1 MFYVKQ
7 IFLKGCETMV
17 YSEIYNNLKEKG
29 KKVVDIF
36 SFENRLSN
44 FLTSMFDSKGDNL
57 FNQGKW
63 DRCEFELLL
72 LLTGKVAVWKLN
84 GELVFSTVDFIGNI
98 DFMGVGKDANCTT
111 LNGHNKVFS
120 DWRNSKDVVI
130 IFNNENHTPDMNV
143 ERYASLMGET
153 WTSIR
158 SAVQGTRYSKVFCVA
173 NQQEQQEVQTAIDSV
188 KDGKPMIVRSN
199 RILPTSEQT
208 INSIKLTDFQESD
221 KIQYLSTFMTY
232 IERNFINLYGMASQG
247 ADKVAQQNEAEIKNG
262 AFSSWVEVI
271 SRLTER
277 KKGFEKVKEVFGVEI
292 DYDLSE
298 VWKKEYDRLFAE
310 VEENNTEGNDIPE
323 ELFDGGE
330 SEDTNEEDI
339 EETEKEGDEE

>member
-1 MFYVKQ
+1 
-7 IFLKGCETMV
+7 MV

-44 FLTSMFDSKGDNL
+44 FLVSMFESKGDNL
-57 FNQGKW
+57 FNQRKW

-72 LLTGKVAVWKLN
+72 LLLGKVAVWKLDN
-84 GELVFSTVDFIGNI
+84 ELVFSAVDFIGDI

-111 LNGHNKVFS
+111 LNGHNKVFT
-120 DWRNSKDVVI
+120 DWRNSNEVVI

-143 ERYASLMGET
+143 ERFASLMGET
-153 WTSIR
+153 WTSMR

-173 NQQEQQEVQTAIDSV
+173 NQQEQTEVQTAIDSV

-199 RILPTSEQT
+199 RILPSSEQT

-221 KIQYLSTFMTY
+221 KIQYLSTFMTW

-262 AFSSWVEVI
+262 SFSSWVEVL
-271 SRLTER
+271 SRLSER
-277 KKGFEKVKEVFGVEI
+277 KAGFEKVKEKFGVDF
-292 DYDLSE
+292 DYELSE
-298 VWKKEYDRLFAE
+298 VWQKEYDRLFAE
-310 VEENNTEGNDIPE
+310 VEELEKE
-323 ELFDGGE
+323 VEDGLDDTSTVPTDEE
-330 SEDTNEEDI
+330 SEPTDKEDI
-339 EETEKEGDEE
+339 EETEKAGGKE

>member
-1 MFYVKQ
+1 M
-7 IFLKGCETMV
+7 MV

-44 FLTSMFDSKGDNL
+44 FLVSMFDSKGDNL
-57 FNQGKW
+57 FTQRKW

-72 LLTGKVAVWKLN
+72 LLTGKVAVWKLD
-84 GELVFSTVDFIGNI
+84 GELVFSTVDFIGEI
-98 DFMGVGKDANCTT
+98 DFMGIGKDANCTT
-111 LNGHNKVFS
+111 LNGHNKVFK
-120 DWRNSKDVVI
+120 DWRTSEDVVI

-143 ERYASLMGET
+143 ERFSNLMTET
-153 WTSIR
+153 WTSMR

-173 NQQEQQEVQTAIDSV
+173 NQQEQQEVQTAIDNS

-247 ADKVAQQNEAEIKNG
+247 ADKVAQQNDAEIKNG
-262 AFSSWVEVI
+262 AFSSWVEVL
-271 SRLTER
+271 SRLSER
-277 KKGFEKVKEVFGVEI
+277 KTGFEKVKEVFGVDI
-292 DYDLSE
+292 NYDLSE

-310 VEENNTEGNDIPE
+310 VEEIEKNDEDGNIDTSTVPDDE
-323 ELFDGGE
+323 E
-330 SEDTNEEDI
+330 SEQTDKEDF
-339 EETEKEGDEE
+339 EETEKEGDEEE

>member
-1 MFYVKQ
+1 M
-7 IFLKGCETMV
+7 MV

-44 FLTSMFDSKGDNL
+44 FLVSMFDSKGDNL
-57 FNQGKW
+57 FTQEKW

-72 LLTGKVAVWKLN
+72 LLTGKVAVWKLD
-84 GELVFSTVDFIGNI
+84 GELVFSTVDF
-98 DFMGVGKDANCTT
+98 MGEGKDANCTT

-120 DWRNSKDVVI
+120 NWRNSKEVVI

-153 WTSIR
+153 WTSMR

-199 RILPTSEQT
+199 RILPSSEQT
-208 INSIKLTDFQESD
+208 INSIKLTDLQESD

-262 AFSSWVEVI
+262 AFSSWVEVL
-271 SRLTER
+271 SRLSER
-277 KKGFEKVKEVFGVEI
+277 KKGFEKVKEVFRVEI
-292 DYDLSE
+292 DYELSE
-298 VWKKEYDRLFAE
+298 VWQKEYDRLFAE
-310 VEENNTEGNDIPE
+310 VEEMEKNDESRIDDSSAVQNNEK
-323 ELFDGGE
+323 
-330 SEDTNEEDI
+330 SEPTDKEDI
-339 EETEKEGDEE
+339 EEIEKEGVEEE

>member
-1 MFYVKQ
+1 M
-7 IFLKGCETMV
+7 L

-29 KKVVDIF
+29 KKVVDMF

-57 FNQGKW
+57 FNQRKW

-72 LLTGKVAVWKLN
+72 LLLGKVAVWKLN

-98 DFMGVGKDANCTT
+98 DFMGIGKDANCTT

-120 DWRNSKDVVI
+120 DWRTSDEVVI

-143 ERYASLMGET
+143 ERFASLMGET
-153 WTSIR
+153 WTSMR

-173 NQQEQQEVQTAIDSV
+173 NQQEQTEVQTAIDSV

-199 RILPTSEQT
+199 RMTPASDQT

-221 KIQYLSTFMTY
+221 KIQYLSTFMTW

-262 AFSSWVEVI
+262 SFSSWVEVL
-271 SRLTER
+271 SRLEER
-277 KKGFEKVKEVFGVEI
+277 KTGFEKVKEVFGVDI
-292 DYDLSE
+292 DYELSE
-298 VWKKEYDRLFAE
+298 VWQKEYERLFAE
-310 VEENNTEGNDIPE
+310 VEEMEKEDESRMDDSSTVPNDEEGEQADK
-323 ELFDGGE
+323 
-330 SEDTNEEDI
+330 EDT
-339 EETEKEGDEE
+339 EETEKEGDEEE

>member
-1 MFYVKQ
+1 
-7 IFLKGCETMV
+7 MV

-29 KKVVDIF
+29 KKVVDLF

-44 FLTSMFDSKGDNL
+44 FLTSMFDTKGNNL
-57 FNQGKW
+57 FNQRKW

-98 DFMGVGKDANCTT
+98 DFMGIGKDANCTT
-111 LNGHNKVFS
+111 LNGHNKIFS
-120 DWRNSKDVVI
+120 DWRNSKEVVI
-130 IFNNENHTPDMNV
+130 IYNNENHTPDMNV
-143 ERYASLMGET
+143 ERFANLMSET
-153 WTSIR
+153 WVSMR

-173 NQQEQQEVQTAIDSV
+173 NQQEQQEVQTAIDTT

-199 RILPTSEQT
+199 RILPSSEQT

-247 ADKVAQQNEAEIKNG
+247 ADKVAQQNEAEVKNG
-262 AFSSWVEVI
+262 AFSSWVEVL
-271 SRLTER
+271 SRLSER
-277 KKGFEKVKEVFGVEI
+277 KAGFEKVKEVFGVDI

-298 VWKKEYDRLFAE
+298 VWKKEYERLFAE
-310 VEENNTEGNDIPE
+310 VEKDNEERIDLSQDVSEGS
-323 ELFDGGE
+323 E
-330 SEDTNEEDI
+330 SEETVTEDI
-339 EETEKEGDEE
+339 EETEKEGVVEE

>member
-1 MFYVKQ
+1 
-7 IFLKGCETMV
+7 MV

-44 FLTSMFDSKGDNL
+44 FLVSMFYSKGDNL
-57 FNQGKW
+57 FTQGKW

-72 LLTGKVAVWKLN
+72 LLTGKVAVWKLD
-84 GELVFSTVDFIGNI
+84 GKLVFSTVDFIGNV
-98 DFMGVGKDANCTT
+98 DFMGEGKDANCTT
-111 LNGHNKVFS
+111 LNGHNKVFA
-120 DWRNSKDVVI
+120 DWRNSKEVVI

-143 ERYASLMGET
+143 GRYANLMGET
-153 WTSIR
+153 WTSMR

-188 KDGKPMIVRSN
+188 RDGKPMVVRSN
-199 RILPTSEQT
+199 RILPSSDQT

-221 KIQYLSTFMTY
+221 KIQYLSMFMTFL
-232 IERNFINLYGMASQG
+232 ERNFINLYGMASQG

-262 AFSSWVEVI
+262 AFSSWVEVL

-298 VWKKEYDRLFAE
+298 VWKKEYDRLFTE
-310 VEENNTEGNDIPE
+310 VEKMEKNDDIRVE
-323 ELFDGGE
+323 DGSAIQRNE
-330 SEDTNEEDI
+330 KSEPTDKEDI
-339 EETEKEGDEE
+339 EEDEEIEKEGD

>member
-1 MFYVKQ
+1 
-7 IFLKGCETMV
+7 MV

-29 KKVVDIF
+29 KKVVDLF

-57 FNQGKW
+57 FNQRKW

-72 LLTGKVAVWKLN
+72 LLTGKVAVWKLEK
-84 GELVFSTVDFIGNI
+84 ELVFSCVDFIGDI

-120 DWRNSKDVVI
+120 DWRNSNEVVI

-143 ERYASLMGET
+143 ERFACLMSET
-153 WTSIR
+153 WTSMR

-199 RILPTSEQT
+199 RILPSSEQT

-221 KIQYLSTFMTY
+221 KIQYLSTFMTW

-247 ADKVAQQNEAEIKNG
+247 ADKVAQQNESEIKNG
-262 AFSSWVEVI
+262 AFSSWVEVL
-271 SRLTER
+271 SRLSER
-277 KKGFEKVKEVFGVEI
+277 KAGFEKVKEKFGVDI
-292 DYDLSE
+292 DYELSE
-298 VWKKEYDRLFAE
+298 VWQKEYKRLFSE
-310 VEENNTEGNDIPE
+310 VEKDDDMGTDDSSTVPNDE
-323 ELFDGGE
+323 ESKQSDK
-330 SEDTNEEDI
+330 EDI
-339 EETEKEGDEE
+339 EETEKEGEKE

>member
-1 MFYVKQ
+1 
-7 IFLKGCETMV
+7 MV

-44 FLTSMFDSKGDNL
+44 FLVSMFDSKGDNP
-57 FNQGKW
+57 FTQRNW

-72 LLTGKVAVWKLN
+72 LLTGKVAVWKLD
-84 GELVFSTVDFIGNI
+84 GVLVFSTVDFIGDI
-98 DFMGVGKDANCTT
+98 DFMGIGKDANCTT
-111 LNGHNKVFS
+111 LNGHNKVFK
-120 DWRNSKDVVI
+120 DWRTSEEVVI

-143 ERYASLMGET
+143 ERFANLMTET
-153 WTSIR
+153 WTSMR

-173 NQQEQQEVQTAIDSV
+173 NQQEQQEVQTAIDNTR
-188 KDGKPMIVRSN
+188 DGKPMIVRSN

-247 ADKVAQQNEAEIKNG
+247 ADKVAQQNDAEIKNG
-262 AFSSWVEVI
+262 AFSSWVEVL
-271 SRLTER
+271 SRLSER
-277 KKGFEKVKEVFGVEI
+277 KTGFEKVKEVFGVDI
-292 DYDLSE
+292 NYDLSE
-298 VWKKEYDRLFAE
+298 VWKKEYERLFAE
-310 VEENNTEGNDIPE
+310 VEEIEKNDEEGNIDTSTVPNDE
-323 ELFDGGE
+323 ESKETDK
-330 SEDTNEEDI
+330 EDFEK
-339 EETEKEGDEE
+339 TEKEGVEEE

>member
-1 MFYVKQ
+1 
-7 IFLKGCETMV
+7 MV

-44 FLTSMFDSKGDNL
+44 FLVSMFDSKGDNL
-57 FNQGKW
+57 FTQRKW
-63 DRCEFELLL
+63 DRCDFELLL
-72 LLTGKVAVWKLN
+72 LLTGKVAVWKLD

-98 DFMGVGKDANCTT
+98 DFMGIGKDANCTT
-111 LNGHNKVFS
+111 LNGHNKVFK
-120 DWRNSKDVVI
+120 DWRTSEEVVI

-143 ERYASLMGET
+143 ERFANLMCET
-153 WTSIR
+153 WVSMR
-158 SAVQGTRYSKVFCVA
+158 SAVQGTRYNKVFCVA
-173 NQQEQQEVQTAIDSV
+173 NQQEQQEVQTAIDRV

-199 RILPTSEQT
+199 RMTPVSEQT

-247 ADKVAQQNEAEIKNG
+247 ADKVAQQNDAEIKNG
-262 AFSSWVEVI
+262 AFSSWVEVL
-271 SRLTER
+271 SRLSER
-277 KKGFEKVKEVFGVEI
+277 KIGFEKVKEVFGVDI
-292 DYDLSE
+292 NYDLSE

-310 VEENNTEGNDIPE
+310 VEEIEKGNE
-323 ELFDGGE
+323 DGIDDTSEVPVDEE
-330 SEDTNEEDI
+330 SEQTDKEDF
-339 EETEKEGDEE
+339 EKTEKEGDEEE

>member
-1 MFYVKQ
+1 
-7 IFLKGCETMV
+7 MV

-57 FNQGKW
+57 FTQEKW

-72 LLTGKVAVWKLN
+72 LLLGKVAVWKLD

-98 DFMGVGKDANCTT
+98 DFMGIGKDANCTT
-111 LNGHNKVFS
+111 LNGHNKVFT
-120 DWRNSKDVVI
+120 DWRNSKEVVI

-143 ERYASLMGET
+143 ERFACLMSET
-153 WTSIR
+153 WTSMR

-173 NQQEQQEVQTAIDSV
+173 NQQEQSEVQTAIDSV

-199 RILPTSEQT
+199 RMTPASEQT

-221 KIQYLSTFMTY
+221 KIQYLSTFMTW

-262 AFSSWVEVI
+262 AFSSWVEVL
-271 SRLTER
+271 SRLSER
-277 KKGFEKVKEVFGVEI
+277 KTGFEKVKEVFGVDI
-292 DYDLSE
+292 DYGLSE
-298 VWKKEYDRLFAE
+298 VWQKEYDRLFAE
-310 VEENNTEGNDIPE
+310 VEELEKEDDVGTDDTSTVPNDE
-323 ELFDGGE
+323 KSKSSDK
-330 SEDTNEEDI
+330 EDI
-339 EETEKEGDEE
+339 EETEKEGEEE

>member
-1 MFYVKQ
+1 
-7 IFLKGCETMV
+7 MV

-44 FLTSMFDSKGDNL
+44 FLVSMFDSKGDNL
-57 FNQGKW
+57 FTREKW
-63 DRCEFELLL
+63 DRYEFELLL
-72 LLTGKVAVWKLN
+72 LLTGKVAVWKLD
-84 GELVFSTVDFIGNI
+84 GELVFSAVDFIGNI
-98 DFMGVGKDANCTT
+98 DFMGIGKDANCTT

-120 DWRNSKDVVI
+120 DWRNSKEVVI

-153 WTSIR
+153 WTSMR

-199 RILPTSEQT
+199 RILPSSEQT

-232 IERNFINLYGMASQG
+232 IERNFINMYGMASKG
-247 ADKVAQQNEAEIKNG
+247 ADKVAQQNEAEKKN
-262 AFSSWVEVI
+262 AAYSSWVEVL
-271 SRLTER
+271 SRTKKK

-292 DYDLSE
+292 DYELSE
-298 VWKKEYDRLFAE
+298 VWKKGYERVVAE
-310 VEENNTEGNDIPE
+310 VEELEKNDESGNDDTSTVPNDE
-323 ELFDGGE
+323 E
-330 SEDTNEEDI
+330 SEPADKENIEADEEI
-339 EETEKEGDEE
+339 EKEGVEEDD

>member
-1 MFYVKQ
+1 
-7 IFLKGCETMV
+7 MV

-44 FLTSMFDSKGDNL
+44 FLVSMFDSKGDNL
-57 FNQGKW
+57 FTKGKW

-72 LLTGKVAVWKLN
+72 LLTGKVAVWKLD

-98 DFMGVGKDANCTT
+98 DFMGIGNDANCAT

-120 DWRNSKDVVI
+120 DWRKSKEVVI

-153 WTSIR
+153 WSSMR

-173 NQQEQQEVQTAIDSV
+173 NQQEQQEVQAAIDSV
-188 KDGKPMIVRSN
+188 RDGKPMIVRSN

-262 AFSSWVEVI
+262 AFSSWVEVL
-271 SRLTER
+271 SRLAER
-277 KKGFEKVKEVFGVEI
+277 KTGFEKVKEVFGVDINYE
-292 DYDLSE
+292 LSE
-298 VWKKEYDRLFAE
+298 VWQKEYDRLFAE
-310 VEENNTEGNDIPE
+310 VEKIEKDDEPGTDDLSTVTDE
-323 ELFDGGE
+323 EV
-330 SEDTNEEDI
+330 
-339 EETEKEGDEE
+339 EETEMEGDEEK

>member
-1 MFYVKQ
+1 
-7 IFLKGCETMV
+7 MV

-29 KKVVDIF
+29 KKVIDIF

-44 FLTSMFDSKGDNL
+44 FLTSMFDSKRDNL
-57 FNQGKW
+57 FTQAKW

-72 LLTGKVAVWKLN
+72 LLTGKIAVWKLD
-84 GELVFSTVDFIGNI
+84 GDLVFSTVDFIGNI
-98 DFMGVGKDANCTT
+98 DFMGIGKDANCTT
-111 LNGHNKVFS
+111 LNGHNKVFT

-153 WTSIR
+153 WTSMR
-158 SAVQGTRYSKVFCVA
+158 SAIQGTRYSKVFCVA
-173 NQQEQQEVQTAIDSV
+173 NQQEQQEVQTAIDNTR
-188 KDGKPMIVRSN
+188 DGKPMIVRSN

-262 AFSSWVEVI
+262 AFSSWVEVL
-271 SRLTER
+271 SRLSER

-298 VWKKEYDRLFAE
+298 VWKKEYERLFAE
-310 VEENNTEGNDIPE
+310 VEENNQEGNDISQELPE
-323 ELFDGGE
+323 GPEGE
-330 SEDTNEEDI
+330 ETIEEDI
-339 EETEKEGDEE
+339 EETEKEGDEEE

>member
-1 MFYVKQ
+1 
-7 IFLKGCETMV
+7 MV

-29 KKVVDIF
+29 KKVVDLF

-44 FLTSMFDSKGDNL
+44 FLTSMFDSKGNNL
-57 FNQGKW
+57 FNQRKW

-72 LLTGKVAVWKLN
+72 LLLGKVAVWKLD

-120 DWRNSKDVVI
+120 DWRTSGEVVI

-143 ERYASLMGET
+143 ERFANLMGET
-153 WTSIR
+153 WSSMR

-173 NQQEQQEVQTAIDSV
+173 NQQEQTEVQTAIDSV

-199 RILPTSEQT
+199 RILPSEEQT

-221 KIQYLSTFMTY
+221 KIQYLSTFMTW

-262 AFSSWVEVI
+262 AFSSWVEVL
-271 SRLTER
+271 SRLSER
-277 KKGFEKVKEVFGVEI
+277 KAGFEKVKEVFGVEI
-292 DYDLSE
+292 DYGLSE
-298 VWKKEYDRLFAE
+298 VWQKEYDRLFAE
-310 VEENNTEGNDIPE
+310 VEKLEKVDVAGTDDTSTVPTDE
-323 ELFDGGE
+323 E
-330 SEDTNEEDI
+330 SEPADKEDI
-339 EETEKEGDEE
+339 EETEKEGEKE

>member
-1 MFYVKQ
+1 
-7 IFLKGCETMV
+7 MV
-17 YSEIYNNLKEKG
+17 YSEIYSNLKEKG

-57 FNQGKW
+57 FNQRKW

-72 LLTGKVAVWKLN
+72 LLTGKVAVWKLEK
-84 GELVFSTVDFIGNI
+84 ELVFSSVEFIGNI
-98 DFMGVGKDANCTT
+98 DFMGIGKDANCTT
-111 LNGHNKVFS
+111 LNGHNKVFT

-130 IFNNENHTPDMNV
+130 IYNNENHTPDMNV
-143 ERYASLMGET
+143 ERFASLMGET
-153 WTSIR
+153 WASMR

-173 NQQEQQEVQTAIDSV
+173 NQQEQTEVQTAIDSV

-199 RILPTSEQT
+199 RMTPASEQT

-221 KIQYLSTFMTY
+221 KIQYLSTFMTW

-262 AFSSWVEVI
+262 AFSSWIEVL
-271 SRLTER
+271 SRLEER
-277 KKGFEKVKEVFGVEI
+277 KTGFEKVKEVFGVEI
-292 DYDLSE
+292 DYGLSE
-298 VWKKEYDRLFAE
+298 VWQKEYDRLFTE
-310 VEENNTEGNDIPE
+310 VEELEKVDVPGTDDTSTVPNDE
-323 ELFDGGE
+323 KSKSSDK
-330 SEDTNEEDI
+330 EDI
-339 EETEKEGDEE
+339 EETEKKGDEEE

>member
-1 MFYVKQ
+1 
-7 IFLKGCETMV
+7 MV

-44 FLTSMFDSKGDNL
+44 FLVSMFDSKGDNL
-57 FNQGKW
+57 FTQRKW

-72 LLTGKVAVWKLN
+72 LLTGKVAVWKLD
-84 GELVFSTVDFIGNI
+84 GELVFSTVDFIGDI
-98 DFMGVGKDANCTT
+98 DFMGIGKDANCTT
-111 LNGHNKVFS
+111 LNGHNKVFK
-120 DWRNSKDVVI
+120 DWRTSEEVVI

-143 ERYASLMGET
+143 ERFANLMGET
-153 WTSIR
+153 WVSMR

-173 NQQEQQEVQTAIDSV
+173 NQQEQQEVQTAIDNTR
-188 KDGKPMIVRSN
+188 DGKPMIVRSN
-199 RILPTSEQT
+199 RILPSSEQT

-247 ADKVAQQNEAEIKNG
+247 ADKVAQQNDAEIKNG
-262 AFSSWVEVI
+262 AFSSWVEVL
-271 SRLTER
+271 SRLSER
-277 KKGFEKVKEVFGVEI
+277 KTGFEKVKEVFGVDI
-292 DYDLSE
+292 NYDLSE

-310 VEENNTEGNDIPE
+310 VEEIEKGNE
-323 ELFDGGE
+323 DGIDDTSEVPVDEE
-330 SEDTNEEDI
+330 SEQTDKEDF
-339 EETEKEGDEE
+339 EETEKEGDEEE

>member
-1 MFYVKQ
+1 
-7 IFLKGCETMV
+7 MV

-57 FNQGKW
+57 FNQRKW

-72 LLTGKVAVWKLN
+72 LLLGKVAIWKLD
-84 GELVFSTVDFIGNI
+84 GELVFSTVEFIGNI
-98 DFMGVGKDANCTT
+98 DFMGIGKDANCTT
-111 LNGHNKVFS
+111 LNGHNKVFT

-130 IFNNENHTPDMNV
+130 IYNNENHTPDMNV
-143 ERYASLMGET
+143 ERFASLMGET
-153 WTSIR
+153 WISMR

-173 NQQEQQEVQTAIDSV
+173 NQQEQAEVQTAIDSA

-221 KIQYLSTFMTY
+221 KIQYLSIFMTY

-247 ADKVAQQNEAEIKNG
+247 ADKVAQQNEAEVKNG
-262 AFSSWVEVI
+262 AFSSWVEVL
-271 SRLTER
+271 SRLAER
-277 KKGFEKVKEVFGVEI
+277 KAGFEKVKEVFGVEI
-292 DYDLSE
+292 KYDLSE
-298 VWKKEYDRLFAE
+298 VWQKEYDRLFAE
-310 VEENNTEGNDIPE
+310 VEELEKENESGMDDSSTVPD
-323 ELFDGGE
+323 DVE
-330 SEDTNEEDI
+330 SEETDKEDI
-339 EETEKEGDEE
+339 EETEKEGDGEE

>member
-1 MFYVKQ
+1 
-7 IFLKGCETMV
+7 MV

-44 FLTSMFDSKGDNL
+44 FLVSMFDSKGDNL
-57 FNQGKW
+57 FTQRKW

-72 LLTGKVAVWKLN
+72 LLTGKVAVWKLD
-84 GELVFSTVDFIGNI
+84 GDLVFSTVDFIGDI
-98 DFMGVGKDANCTT
+98 DFMGTGKDANCTT
-111 LNGHNKVFS
+111 LNGHNKVFK
-120 DWRNSKDVVI
+120 DWRTSDNVVI

-143 ERYASLMGET
+143 ERFANLMGET
-153 WTSIR
+153 WVSIR

-173 NQQEQQEVQTAIDSV
+173 NQQEQQEVQTAIDNTR
-188 KDGKPMIVRSN
+188 DGKPMIVRSN
-199 RILPTSEQT
+199 RILPSSEQT

-247 ADKVAQQNEAEIKNG
+247 ADKVAQQNDAEIKNG
-262 AFSSWVEVI
+262 AFSSWVEVL
-271 SRLTER
+271 SRLSER
-277 KKGFEKVKEVFGVEI
+277 KTGFEKVKEVFGVDI
-292 DYDLSE
+292 NYDLSE

-310 VEENNTEGNDIPE
+310 VEEIEKGNE
-323 ELFDGGE
+323 DGIDDTSEVLVDEE
-330 SEDTNEEDI
+330 SEQTDKEDF
-339 EETEKEGDEE
+339 EETEKEGDEEE

>member
-1 MFYVKQ
+1 
-7 IFLKGCETMV
+7 MV

-29 KKVVDIF
+29 KKVIDLF

-44 FLTSMFDSKGDNL
+44 FLTSMFVAKGDNL
-57 FNQGKW
+57 FNERKW

-72 LLTGKVAVWKLN
+72 LLTGKVAVWKLDN
-84 GELVFSTVDFIGNI
+84 ELVFSTVEFIGNI
-98 DFMGVGKDANCTT
+98 DFMGIGKDANCTT

-120 DWRNSKDVVI
+120 DWRNSKEVVI
-130 IFNNENHTPDMNV
+130 IYNNENHTPDMNV
-143 ERYASLMGET
+143 ERFANLMSET
-153 WTSIR
+153 WTSMR

-188 KDGKPMIVRSN
+188 KNGKPMVVRSN
-199 RILPTSEQT
+199 RILPSSEQT

-247 ADKVAQQNEAEIKNG
+247 ADKVAQQNEAEVKNG
-262 AFSSWVEVI
+262 AFSSWVEVL
-271 SRLTER
+271 SRLSER
-277 KKGFEKVKEVFGVEI
+277 KVGFEKVKEVFGVEI

-298 VWKKEYDRLFAE
+298 VWKKEYERLFAE
-310 VEENNTEGNDIPE
+310 VKKDNIEGSVISQD
-323 ELFDGGE
+323 D
-330 SEDTNEEDI
+330 SEGSENEETDTENI
-339 EETEKEGDEE
+339 EETETEGVNEE